1 MDANGSQFGGIPLS
15 APVEQ
20 GFLPLAT
27 IAQIGIVGS
36 LFVFTFLLSVFRL
49 ARGDSGETS
58 ALFAAVLGVN
68 LGEMIFY
75 SVGGLGILMWALL
88 SLFAVSG
95 TFQEQCFRVPSR

>member
-1 MDANGSQFGGIPLS
+1 MLKNHNHRMDHPQLKITRHLIRPTRGGAAGVL
-15 APVEQ
+15 
-20 GFLPLAT
+20 
-27 IAQIGIVGS
+27 IV
-36 LFVFTFLLSVFRL
+36 FAFLLSVFNL
-49 ARGDSGETS
+49 ARVDSGETS

-95 TFQEQCFRVPSR
+95 TFQEQCSRAPSR